1 MAESLY
7 ALTTKNV
14 TPHAKFKNPKVN
26 LQGAFDKNDV
36 EAITSFFLENISN
49 IIFLR
54 IVYLRRGEEI
64 IRYIR

>member
-49 IIFLR
+49 I
-54 IVYLRRGEEI
+54 
-64 IRYIR
+64 